1 MAEMSDENRQPLG
14 PDEPCAHWVVR
25 DGVVALEKGS
35 NERLVPT
42 ISDILAAERKG
53 VREIRG
59 FRFKDS
65 PSVELAPIKFS
76 RFPAS
81 LRLVVT
87 VPGEGNGFRGSW
99 RLETS
104 GDRNSAAVGNSG
116 LNAGHLLC
124 GESWHPLVPEEIE
137 EVLSLVRVSG
147 LREGEAVSLGA
158 YLKLVGCKE
167 RSFVVFEAPAQTEE
181 SDSGVQDAGDLA
193 EIGLRATLYPYQKS
207 GFRWLTGIANEGI
220 GGILG
225 DEMGLGKTLQVIA
238 LFLAELAQGR
248 RNHLVVAPVTL
259 LENWRR
265 ELLKFAPG
273 IVPLVHQGAQRTGFP
288 KVLEAA
294 DVVLTSYE
302 TVARDLSLFEM
313 LKWEVVVLDEAQAI
327 KNPQARR
334 TDAVKQLRRRV
345 GIAVTGTPVE
355 NRLRDLWS
363 LMDFSVPG
371 HLGTESEF
379 LRHFDD
385 SVGDAAALE
394 PLVTPLLLRRRVA
407 DVAKDLPERIDI
419 PQFLTLSDAEANS
432 YEAIRQ
438 KTVAE
443 FGAAAALVNLTRLR
457 MFCSHP
463 HLSDGGN
470 QLQVFESVKL
480 VRLLEILEEV
490 FEQGEKALVFTSY
503 TEMADLICR
512 VIRSELGAGA
522 DTLDGRRPVV
532 DRQPL
537 IDRFSSGGELQCL
550 VLNPRAAGAG
560 LNITAANHVIH
571 YNPEWNPATEDQ
583 ATARSYRRGQTR
595 PVTVHRLIYA
605 GTVEEVILDR
615 LERKRELAEAA
626 VVGAAGDEL
635 DRADIMRAL
644 EMSPLGK

>member
-1 MAEMSDENRQPLG
+1 MVKKGDDPRQQLTQDEALAR
-14 PDEPCAHWVVR
+14 WVTWN
-25 DGVVALEKGS
+25 GAVALEKDC
-35 NERLVPT
+35 NERLIPT
-42 ISDILAAERKG
+42 SSEILAAERKG

-59 FRFKDS
+59 FRFMDS
-65 PSVELAPIKFS
+65 PSTELASIKFS

-81 LRLVVT
+81 LRLVVI

-99 RLETS
+99 RLEAS
-104 GDRNSAAVGNSG
+104 GDRGVAQVGESG
-116 LNAGHLLC
+116 LSAGHLLF
-124 GESWHPLVPEEIE
+124 GESWHSLVREEIE
-137 EVLSLVRVSG
+137 EVSSLIRTCG
-147 LREGEAVSLGA
+147 LREGETLSLGT
-158 YLKLVGCKE
+158 YHKLVVCGE
-167 RSFVVFEAPAQTEE
+167 RSLVDFEIPSLTVETDADIQGVEDL
-181 SDSGVQDAGDLA
+181 SD
-193 EIGLRATLYPYQKS
+193 IGLRATLYPYQKS
-207 GFRWLTGIANEGI
+207 GFRWLTGVANEGI

-238 LFLAELAQGR
+238 LFLSEIALGR
-248 RNHLVVAPVTL
+248 RNHLVIAPVTL

-265 ELLKFAPG
+265 ELAKFAPR
-273 IVPLVHQGAQRTGFP
+273 VTPLVHQGPLRTGFP
-288 KVLEAA
+288 KILEGA

-313 LKWEVVVLDEAQAI
+313 INWEVVVLDEAQAI

-363 LMDFSVPG
+363 LMDFAVPG
-371 HLGTESEF
+371 HLGTETEF

-385 SVGDAAALE
+385 SVRDAEVLE
-394 PLVTPLLLRRRVA
+394 PLVTPLLLRRRVEA
-407 DVAKDLPERIDI
+407 VAKDLPERIDI
-419 PQFLTLSDAEANS
+419 PQFLTPSDAEVNL
-432 YEAIRQ
+432 YEVIRK
-438 KTVAE
+438 KTIAE

-463 HLSDGGN
+463 HICDGGN
-470 QLQVFESVKL
+470 QIQIFECVKL
-480 VRLLEILEEV
+480 VRLLEILEEI

-503 TEMADLICR
+503 TEMADIICR
-512 VIRSELGAGA
+512 AIRSELGAGA
-522 DTLDGRRPVV
+522 DTLDGRRPIVE
-532 DRQPL
+532 RQLL
-537 IDRFSSGGELQCL
+537 IDRFSSNGKLQCL

-583 ATARSYRRGQTR
+583 ATARSYRRGQTK

-605 GTVEEVILDR
+605 GTVEEVILAR

-626 VVGAAGDEL
+626 VVGGAGDEL
-635 DRADIMRAL
+635 DRGDIIRAL
-644 EMSPLGK
+644 EMSPLGR

>member
-1 MAEMSDENRQPLG
+1 MSDGNDDGGMLSACDQAN
-14 PDEPCAHWVVR
+14 AHWLVR
-25 DGVVALEKGS
+25 DGVVMLERVDG
-35 NERLVPT
+35 ERLLPKPSEV
-42 ISDILAAERKG
+42 LAAERKG
-53 VREIRG
+53 LREIRG

-65 PSVELAPIKFS
+65 PGEALAPIKFS
-76 RFPAS
+76 RFPVS
-81 LRLVVT
+81 LRLVVV
-87 VPGEGNGFRGSW
+87 VPGEGNGFRGCW
-99 RLETS
+99 RLEIA
-104 GDRNSAAVGNSG
+104 GEPNSAAISFSD
-116 LNAGHLLC
+116 LHAGHLLR
-124 GESWHPLVPEEIE
+124 GEEWHALVPDEID
-137 EVLSLVRVSG
+137 EVHSILKTCG
-147 LREGEAVSLGA
+147 LREGEPLSLGT
-158 YLKLVGCKE
+158 YLKLVACKD
-167 RSFVVFEAPAQTEE
+167 RTLVAFEAPPQGVE
-181 SDSGVQDAGDLA
+181 SETQAEDVGDLS
-193 EIGLRATLYPYQKS
+193 EIGLKAVLYPYQKS
-207 GFRWLTGIANEGI
+207 GFKWLTGIANEGI

-238 LFLAELAQGR
+238 LFLAEMAEGR

-265 ELLKFAPG
+265 ELAKFAPG
-273 IVPLVHQGAQRTGFP
+273 ITPMIHQGSNRTGFP

-313 LKWEVVVLDEAQAI
+313 VKWEVVVLDEAQAI

-345 GIAVTGTPVE
+345 GFAVTGTPVE

-363 LMDFSVPG
+363 LMDFAVPN

-379 LRHFDD
+379 LRHFED
-385 SVGDAAALE
+385 SVDDAEALE

-407 DVAKDLPERIDI
+407 EVAKDLPERIDI
-419 PQFLTLSDAEANS
+419 PQFLTPSDVEANH

-438 KTVAE
+438 KTIAE
-443 FGAAAALVNLTRLR
+443 FGTAAALVNLTRLR

-470 QLQVFESVKL
+470 QIPVFESVKIQ
-480 VRLLEILEEV
+480 RLLEILEEV
-490 FEQGEKALVFTSY
+490 FAQGEKAIVFTSY
-503 TEMADLICR
+503 TEMADLICN
-512 VIRSELGAGA
+512 VVRSELGADA
-522 DTLDGRRPVV
+522 ETLDGRRPVE

-537 IDRFSSGGELQCL
+537 IDRFSSNDKLRCL

-583 ATARSYRRGQTR
+583 ATARAYRRGQTR

-615 LERKRELAEAA
+615 LDRKRELAEAA
-626 VVGAAGDEL
+626 VVGGTGDVL